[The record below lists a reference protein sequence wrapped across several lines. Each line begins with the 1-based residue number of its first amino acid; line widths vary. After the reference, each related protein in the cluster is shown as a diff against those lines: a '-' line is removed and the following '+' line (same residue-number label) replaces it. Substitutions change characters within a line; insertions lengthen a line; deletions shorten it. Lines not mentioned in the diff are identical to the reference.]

1 MRKFLLACGLMLAFS
16 ALSFGGLL
24 QTQTISISITDVPSF
39 TPLIFNQYNG
49 PMTVDKVELI
59 VESSVEAEFTFS
71 NNKNGAGV
79 DAPKT
84 LLAGGMAAGG
94 AATHLVLVQFLG
106 GNVGGAA
113 ATASPIIAVNT
124 VLADDEVRNIAVSN
138 VSAPATS
145 DITALLAFLLGGGTF
160 QLDAFGA
167 GDFVLPGVVG
177 GDLNIL
183 SDVNGGGRVTVNFY
197 SQIPEPSTYAMMGA
211 GVGLL
216 ALARYRRNRS

>member
-39 TPLIFNQYNG
+39 TPLVFNQYNG
-49 PMTVDKVELI
+49 PMTVDRVELI
-59 VESSVEAEFTFS
+59 VQSSVEAEFTFS
-71 NNKNGAGV
+71 NNKNGAGF

-124 VLADDEVRNIAVSN
+124 VLADDEFVTSQCQTAAHPQFPTSLLSSASCWAAVPSSSML
-138 VSAPATS
+138 SALAISSCRAWWVATS
-145 DITALLAFLLGGGTF
+145 TF
-160 QLDAFGA
+160 SA
-167 GDFVLPGVVG
+167 
-177 GDLNIL
+177 
-183 SDVNGGGRVTVNFY
+183 T
-197 SQIPEPSTYAMMGA
+197 
-211 GVGLL
+211 
-216 ALARYRRNRS
+216 